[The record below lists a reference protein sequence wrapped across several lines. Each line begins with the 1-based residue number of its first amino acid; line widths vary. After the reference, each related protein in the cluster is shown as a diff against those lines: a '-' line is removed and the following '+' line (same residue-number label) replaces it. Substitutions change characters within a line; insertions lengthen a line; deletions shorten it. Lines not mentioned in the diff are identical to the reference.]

1 MQIKLIIT
9 SVVLLFSFNISHA
22 QTQLP
27 KGPAADKAI
36 KAYSAG
42 DIDQLAKDLP
52 AMVSAFPTH
61 PFTIFF
67 KAFVADRKDNNVQ
80 EALKG
85 YSEVIKAAPDLMEP
99 YFFRAIIFNEKGM
112 YEKAIE
118 DMTNAIKNDDQQQ
131 SNLYTLRGE
140 IYDYAGKQNEAFAD
154 FKQAISMSPSI
165 AKNYRGLENTS
176 FRCNR
181 NEEAAA
187 IIKKAIEGTESE
199 NAGVWAVWADIN
211 LRTKQFSVSD
221 KAFDKSISLSAAY
234 PTTTDQPDANTY
246 NSAAIAALNTNNIS
260 KAKQL
265 AEKAVAVSPK
275 DHIYYCNRAE
285 ISYSD
290 KTWEEVYSWAK
301 KAFEINPRSARANML
316 MAVGVKLTNRGD
328 ALSKQY
334 EDKSKQLQ
342 AEGVQD

>member
-99 YFFRAIIFNEKGM
+99 YFFRALIFNEKGM
-112 YEKAIE
+112 YEKAID
-118 DMTNAIKNDDQQQ
+118 DMTNAIKNDDQKQ

-140 IYDYAGKQNEAFAD
+140 IYDFAGKQNEAFAD
-154 FKQAISMSPSI
+154 FKQAILMSPSI

-176 FRCNR
+176 FDINK

-199 NAGVWAVWADIN
+199 NAGVWAVWANIN
-211 LRTKQFSVSD
+211 SRTKQFSISD
-221 KAFDKSISLSAAY
+221 KAYDKSISLSAAN
-234 PTTTDQPDANTY
+234 PTTTEQPDANTY
-246 NSAAIAALNTNNIS
+246 NSAAIVALNTNNFI

-265 AEKAVAVSPK
+265 AEKAVAKSPN
-275 DHIYYCNRAE
+275 DCAYYNTRSE
-285 ISYSD
+285 ISISD
-290 KTWEEVYSWAK
+290 KTWEEVYIWAQ
-301 KAFEINPRSARANML
+301 KALQINSKSARANML
-316 MAVGVKLTNRGD
+316 MAIGVKRTNRGE
-328 ALSKQY
+328 ALSAEY
-334 EDKSKQLQ
+334 EKKAKQLE
-342 AEGVQD
+342 AEGVLD